1 MSQLVNQK
9 KSMVIAISMIAQKL
23 SRSKDY
29 NVRKNL
35 SVFFSHFLDLSTFS
49 RECFDLMDDRFFLFL
64 LVCFPFQTKQ
74 GDDLRIFYEYVMYY
88 ALAVFRS

>member
-1 MSQLVNQK
+1 MSQFVNQK
-9 KSMVIAISMIAQKL
+9 KSMVIFHDQKCV
-23 SRSKDY
+23 DY